1 MNTILKAINLKKNY
15 NGKTVLKISDLEI
28 ETGKIT
34 AIIGPSGAGKT
45 TLLSLINGVERP
57 DEGKIIFEGEELSA
71 TSEYSKEAIKR
82 MAMVF
87 QKPVMFNTTVYKNI
101 VYGLKVRKI
110 EAEQIKR
117 RLSEAATWMGLGDL
131 LDQKAITLSGGE
143 AGRVSVARAMIIR
156 PDLILM
162 DEPTANLDPANV
174 SIIEDMII
182 KACEEYGATV
192 IIVTHNMFQARR
204 LAHNIVFMLNG
215 EIVET
220 DSASKIFE
228 SPKDNRTQA
237 FISGNM
243 VY

>member
-1 MNTILKAINLKKNY
+1 MNKILEVVNLKKNY
-15 NGKTVLKISDLEI
+15 NGKNVLNVNNFEVS
-28 ETGKIT
+28 TGQIT

-45 TLLSLINGVERP
+45 TLLSIINGIEKP
-57 DEGKIIFEGEELSA
+57 DDGKIIFEGEELSA
-71 TSEYSKEAIKR
+71 TSGFSKEATKR

-101 VYGLKVRKI
+101 VYGLKLRKI
-110 EAEQIKR
+110 DGDQIKR
-117 RLSEAATWMGLGDL
+117 RLTEAASWMGLENL
-131 LDQKAITLSGGE
+131 LNQKAITLSGGE

-174 SIIEDMII
+174 AIIEDMIT
-182 KACEEYGATV
+182 KACSEYGATV
-192 IIVTHNMFQARR
+192 IIVTHNMFQAKR
-204 LAHNIVFMLNG
+204 LANDVAFMLNG
-215 EIVET
+215 QIVET
-220 DSASKIFE
+220 GSAEAIFE
-228 SPKDNRTQA
+228 NPSDNRTKA